1 MLFGMSEE
9 NETQMPIIK
18 KRRIMAVTN
27 DLISKAK
34 ICEMIDKKQEERR
47 RKGELEQEKRDQS
60 ALVHEQTR
68 KIKEFISTKQGITEK
83 VPTNR
88 EIQGNKR
95 KSSTRLDR
103 QMRQSSFGD
112 NDELAKNIN
121 VIMSYMEESSK
132 ELNEVKMDVQRII
145 QHLSSEVLPDRGSS
159 STHVN

>member
-1 MLFGMSEE
+1 MFQIYGNLD
-9 NETQMPIIK
+9 
-18 KRRIMAVTN
+18 IMAVIN

-68 KIKEFISTKQGITEK
+68 KIKEFVSAKQGITEK

-88 EIQGNKR
+88 EIQGNRR
-95 KSSTRLDR
+95 KSSIRLDR
-103 QMRQSSFGD
+103 QTRQSSFGD
-112 NDELAKNIN
+112 NYELAKNIK
-121 VIMSYMEESSK
+121 VILSYMEESSK

-145 QHLSSEVLPDRGSS
+145 QQLPSEVLPDRGSS
-159 STHVN
+159 STQM

>member
-1 MLFGMSEE
+1 MLFGRSEE

-47 RKGELEQEKRDQS
+47 RKSELEQEKRDQS

-83 VPTNR
+83 VLTKR
-88 EIQGNKR
+88 EIQGNR
-95 KSSTRLDR
+95 
-103 QMRQSSFGD
+103 SFGD
-112 NDELAKNIN
+112 NDELAKNIK
-121 VIMSYMEESSK
+121 VILSYMEESSK